1 MPAFK
6 LPASPDLKH
15 ERRFARRAGKL
26 IAGVD
31 EAGRG
36 PWAGPVVTAA
46 VILDPKN
53 IPAGLND
60 SKKLS
65 EARRETLYG
74 EICEAA
80 HVGIC
85 MASVDRIDATNIR
98 AATLWAMTSAVQAL
112 PLAPNGVL
120 IDGRDVPPGLGC
132 EGESLIKGDARS
144 LSIAAASIVAKVTR
158 DRLMLRLAEEFPTY
172 GYESHKGYGTAA
184 HAEALDRFGVT
195 NHHRQSFRPIRERL
209 ERA

>member
-1 MPAFK
+1 MPELK
-6 LPASPDLKH
+6 LPKTPDLKL
-15 ERRFARRAGKL
+15 ERKLAKRVGKL

-36 PWAGPVVTAA
+36 PWAGRVVTAA
-46 VILDPKN
+46 VILEPKN

-65 EARRETLYG
+65 EARREALYG

-85 MASVDRIDATNIR
+85 LASVQRIDDTNIR
-98 AATLWAMTSAVQAL
+98 AATLWAMTRAVLAL
-112 PLAPNGVL
+112 PMRPDGIL
-120 IDGRDVPPGLGC
+120 IDGRDVPSGLPS
-132 EGESLIKGDARS
+132 EGESVIKGDARS
-144 LSIAAASIVAKVTR
+144 QSIAAASIVAKVTR
-158 DRLMLRLAEEFPTY
+158 DRLMLRLAELFPDY

-184 HAEALDRFGVT
+184 HAEALDLHGVT
-195 NHHRQSFRPIRERL
+195 KHHRQSFRPIRERL
-209 ERA
+209 EQS